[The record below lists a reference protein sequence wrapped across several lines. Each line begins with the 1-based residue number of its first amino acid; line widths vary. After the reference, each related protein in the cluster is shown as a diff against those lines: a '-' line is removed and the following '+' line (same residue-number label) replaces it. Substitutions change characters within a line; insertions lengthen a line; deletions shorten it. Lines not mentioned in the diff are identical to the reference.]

1 MNAAAISNNKNKH
14 ERERERARP
23 AIRFIDFGV
32 ILNRNQQSARLWR

>member
-14 ERERERARP
+14 ERERARP

-32 ILNRNQQSARLWR
+32 ILNRNQQSARLRR